1 MTSDEILS
9 FDGAN
14 YEKKR
19 SSKRSYPIKG
29 LKVYERI

>member
-14 YEKKR
+14 YEKKTDLA
-19 SSKRSYPIKG
+19 KHLFDWIFKPFP
-29 LKVYERI
+29 